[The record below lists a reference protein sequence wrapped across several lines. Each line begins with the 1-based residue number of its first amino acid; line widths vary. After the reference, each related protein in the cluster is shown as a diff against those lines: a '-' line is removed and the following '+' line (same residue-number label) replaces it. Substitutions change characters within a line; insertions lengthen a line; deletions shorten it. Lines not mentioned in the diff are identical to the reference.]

1 MEYNGYWIFLNNPR
15 KWDVQKCLEDHL
27 KNSFNLKWKIKES
40 QSKYFKIGQLG
51 ILRVG
56 TDQRNK
62 NELAGRKKLDSGIYA
77 IVQVVNNPEKDIINN
92 SEYFEYFNTEKD
104 SEEKTYRVEVKI
116 IKNLVNNPILLKEI
130 INIPEIINDPYL
142 IKGLQMSTI
151 PLSEKAYLK
160 IIELTETF
168 DIKKENIEY
177 SPFQELN
184 KFEKE
189 SIVKIRI
196 GQSSFK
202 QNLINLYGKCC
213 ICGLKHPNFLI
224 ASHIKPW
231 SMSSDTEKLDK
242 YNGLLLC
249 PHHDSL
255 FDKGYIS
262 FDNEGKIMISKNL
275 SKMDK
280 ILLNIR
286 DDMFIK
292 MQENNQV
299 YMKWHREHI
308 FK

>member
-62 NELAGRKKLDSGIYA
+62 NELDGRKKLNSGVYA
-77 IVQVVNNPEKDIINN
+77 IVQVVNNPKKDINNN
-92 SEYFEYFNTEKD
+92 SKYFEYFYAKKD
-104 SEEKTYRVEVKI
+104 LKEKTYRVELKI
-116 IKNLVNNPILLKEI
+116 IKNLINNPILLKEVK
-130 INIPEIINDPYL
+130 NISEIVNDPYL

-160 IIELTETF
+160 IVELSETF
-168 DIKKENIEY
+168 DIKKENIDY
-177 SPFQELN
+177 SSLQELN
-184 KFEKE
+184 KLEKE

-196 GQSSFK
+196 GQSLFK

-213 ICGLKHPNFLI
+213 ICGLEHSNFLI

-231 SMSSDTEKLDK
+231 SISSNTEKLDK

-249 PHHDSL
+249 PQHDSL

-262 FDNEGKIMISKNL
+262 FDNKGKIMISKNL
-275 SKMDK
+275 SKRDK
-280 ILLNIR
+280 QLLNIK
-286 DDMFIK
+286 DNMHIQIQK
-292 MQENNQV
+292 NTQV
-299 YMKWHREHI
+299 YMKWHRENI